1 MRWRVRSP
9 GEHALRFPSSSFA
22 PLADAGG
29 IVAFLA
35 LASQLPIE
43 ELLFKGM
50 TWVQHVH
57 TNPTSLLA
65 MVAALS
71 MIWAFAFAR
80 PAPFAGAARPTA
92 MTWAR
97 ATSISLV
104 GLVLVAATS
113 AFVTNAT
120 RDVSTGFNPSLVID
134 VVLVDPVMIAIT
146 VAVILDAIE
155 DFRARRQKL
164 VVAWTLYQPHHADLV
179 KDMLAADGIPAHMS
193 ASYLRSLLSFF
204 GPFVPI
210 EVQVPTEHAQAT
222 REKLERLAA
231 EA

>member
-1 MRWRVRSP
+1 
-9 GEHALRFPSSSFA
+9 
-22 PLADAGG
+22 
-29 IVAFLA
+29 
-35 LASQLPIE
+35 
-43 ELLFKGM
+43 
-50 TWVQHVH
+50 
-57 TNPTSLLA
+57 
-65 MVAALS
+65 
-71 MIWAFAFAR
+71 
-80 PAPFAGAARPTA
+80 
-92 MTWAR
+92 
-97 ATSISLV
+97 
-104 GLVLVAATS
+104 
-113 AFVTNAT
+113 
-120 RDVSTGFNPSLVID
+120 VID

-164 VVAWTLYQPHHADLV
+164 VVAWTLHQPHHADLV